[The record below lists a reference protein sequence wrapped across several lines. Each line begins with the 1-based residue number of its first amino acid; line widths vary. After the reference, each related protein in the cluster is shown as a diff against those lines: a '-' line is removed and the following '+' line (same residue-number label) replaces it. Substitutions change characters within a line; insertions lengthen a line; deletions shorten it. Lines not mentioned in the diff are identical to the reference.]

1 MGPPRRELPVGQILR
16 ETELG
21 PSHPRRLKP
30 SHCPPPSRH
39 LNPPSHNPA
48 MVTSG
53 RKGFNPNK
61 TKRKTWIEN
70 GSWNLEAPHDCT
82 CFDCNGMRSLY
93 NHTQFLFQYH
103 DGHLLRLSNRRP
115 PKRQAFEACAMRRP
129 CSHCDW
135 HVRPVNCRHVMV
147 TCGRCSKWT
156 PPPLAET

>member
-93 NHTQFLFQYH
+93 NYTQFLFQYH
-103 DGHLLRLSNRRP
+103 DGHLLAYQIGGHRNVKLL
-115 PKRQAFEACAMRRP
+115 KRVP
-129 CSHCDW
+129 CDGLAPIATGTCD
-135 HVRPVNCRHVMV
+135 
-147 TCGRCSKWT
+147 
-156 PPPLAET
+156 L